1 MPPLFA
7 FFKLVVRWLTEE
19 GLAEASLKRAFTPS
33 LFNKVRVFSNTI
45 KNLVEKDVGTLFEKR
60 VRSFFRTDE
69 IKSISENIASGEVLN
84 KVNDFIKKKSVS
96 LLKKIIGHTNYD
108 TIMSVLNKAKDQD
121 IASRLAQYNKVWFR
135 EGQVFGSS
143 AINAFQFVA
152 TSEVNKTDTNEVRNA
167 VGNLNVVF
175 IKQKKTGS
183 YTYYNV
189 LFSWVLAMLK
199 RKGKN
204 GSGAWS
210 YFLDHNPYFALKRE
224 LSRDSAVMRTF
235 KRQVGMTSIA
245 KSRGG
250 RQLQPVNKI
259 KIVKKMEQMKRP
271 ARARKG

>member
-19 GLAEASLKRAFTPS
+19 GVAEASLKRAFTPS
-33 LFNKVRVFSNTI
+33 LFNKVRVFSNTV
-45 KNLVEKDVGTLFEKR
+45 KNLAEKDAGSLFEKR

-69 IKSISENIASGEVLN
+69 IKNISENIASGEVLN
-84 KVNDFIKKKSVS
+84 KVNDFIKKKPVF
-96 LLKKIIGHTNYD
+96 LLKKMVGHTNYD
-108 TIMSVLNKAKDQD
+108 TITSVLNKAKDQD
-121 IASRLAQYNKVWFR
+121 VASRLAQYNKVWFR
-135 EGQVFGSS
+135 EGQIFGSS

-152 TSEVNKTDTNEVRNA
+152 TSEVNKTDTNQVRNA

-245 KSRGG
+245 KSRRA

-259 KIVKKMEQMKRP
+259 KIVKRMEQIKRP
-271 ARARKG
+271 VRARKG

>member
-19 GLAEASLKRAFTPS
+19 GVAEASLKRAFTPS
-33 LFNKVRVFSNTI
+33 LFNKVRVFSNTV
-45 KNLVEKDVGTLFEKR
+45 KNLAEKDAGSLFEKR

-69 IKSISENIASGEVLN
+69 IKNISENIASGEVLN
-84 KVNDFIKKKSVS
+84 KVNDFIKKKPVF
-96 LLKKIIGHTNYD
+96 LLKKMVGHTNYD
-108 TIMSVLNKAKDQD
+108 TITSVLNKAKDQD
-121 IASRLAQYNKVWFR
+121 VASRLAQYNKVWFR
-135 EGQVFGSS
+135 EGQIFGSS

-152 TSEVNKTDTNEVRNA
+152 TSEVNKKDTNQVRNA

-245 KSRGG
+245 KSRRG

-259 KIVKKMEQMKRP
+259 KIVKRMEQIKRP
-271 ARARKG
+271 VRARKG